1 MRNLEQDRWNRGLD
15 LFIESVNKPDHELR
29 ANAHEQECYNELM
42 EIRMNVLK
50 YVESMRWY

>member
-42 EIRMNVLK
+42 EVRMNVLK